1 MQIGRIFRLNGR
13 WVVERDQRP
22 IGFSLDEAP
31 PNDREETERVE
42 EIVKRAVEQY
52 GEALEKL
59 ADE

>member
-1 MQIGRIFRLNGR
+1 MEIGRFFRINGR
-13 WVVERDQRP
+13 WVERDKRP

-52 GEALEKL
+52 GEAFEKL